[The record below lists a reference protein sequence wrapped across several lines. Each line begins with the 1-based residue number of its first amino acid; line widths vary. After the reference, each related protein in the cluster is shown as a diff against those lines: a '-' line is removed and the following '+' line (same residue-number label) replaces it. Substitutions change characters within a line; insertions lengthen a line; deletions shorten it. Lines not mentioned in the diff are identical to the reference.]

1 MFHHFSKYLT
11 FIHTFNPYHGL
22 LSYYYYLHFT
32 GKDVRCRGARQLLEV
47 AVLQDIG
54 HFPEPVSLVFSLQL
68 WGGEE
73 GVLRSTKEREA
84 SGVPGEVQT
93 WLKKNTAARVFS
105 HLDQQCPSVTL
116 MVNDHTCYCSDN
128 GTNHYWL
135 YPSLDR
141 SLERWILSEGVCVL

>member
-1 MFHHFSKYLT
+1 MCQHFSKYFA

-32 GKDVRCRGARQLLEV
+32 DKDVRCRGARPPPEV
-47 AVLQDIG
+47 AALQDIG
-54 HFPEPVSLVFSLQL
+54 HSPEPVSLVFSLQL

-73 GVLRSTKEREA
+73 GVLRSTKERKA
-84 SGVPGEVQT
+84 PGLPGEVQT
-93 WLKKNTAARVFS
+93 WLKKNTAAQVFS

-116 MVNDHTCYCSDN
+116 MAKNPICHCGDKGS
-128 GTNHYWL
+128 NHYWL

-141 SLERWILSEGVCVL
+141 SLERWI